1 MEFYVFLLYF
11 CKLFCPCV
19 CTAAEFEIKIHK
31 I

>member
-11 CKLFCPCV
+11 CKLFCLCA
-19 CTAAEFEIKIHK
+19 CMAAEFEIKIYK